1 MSRPLLFLDIDGPLI
16 PFGSPAG
23 HPVFPAVP
31 AFPGEDA
38 NPLLDR
44 IDPALGPKLL
54 ALPCEPVRATSW
66 RAEDANTSV
75 APRLGLP
82 ALPSVTWPEPSAD
95 DARDERAGLHWK
107 TRTLLRRAAGRPFA
121 WADDEIT
128 GADRDWVA
136 AQGAHALLHRVDPKR
151 GLTERDFT
159 VLAPWLAGADR
170 PPT

>member
-1 MSRPLLFLDIDGPLI
+1 MPRPLLFLDIDGPLI

-23 HPVFPAVP
+23 HA
-31 AFPGEDA
+31 AFPVVRPSPRETA

-44 IDPALGPKLL
+44 IDPALGPKPA
-54 ALPCEPVRATSW
+54 ALPCEPVWATSW
-66 RAEDANTSV
+66 TAEDANTSV

-82 ALPSVTWPEPSAD
+82 ALPAVTWPEPSAD

-128 GADRDWVA
+128 AADRDWVA
-136 AQGAHALLHRVDPKR
+136 AQGAHALLHRVDPR
-151 GLTERDFT
+151 QGLTERDFA
-159 VLAPWLAGADR
+159 VLAAWLARAA
-170 PPT
+170 PSVT